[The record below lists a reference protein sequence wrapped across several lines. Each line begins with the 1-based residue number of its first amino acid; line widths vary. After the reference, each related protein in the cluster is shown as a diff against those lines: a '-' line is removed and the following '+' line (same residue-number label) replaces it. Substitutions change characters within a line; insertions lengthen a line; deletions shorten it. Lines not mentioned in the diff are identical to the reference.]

1 MRRELSSLLLPTM
14 PHQYEHGMELQVN
27 TSDPKYSAWMGGSIV
42 AEFAQTAPEGWML
55 RSDYDEEGPSCVE
68 LYCRN

>member
-14 PHQYEHGMELQVN
+14 THQYEHSMELQVN
-27 TSDPKYSAWMGGSIV
+27 SSDPRHSAWMGGSIV

-55 RSDYDEEGPSCVE
+55 RSDYDEEGPGGVMH
-68 LYCRN
+68 YCRN